1 MMTEEKTFEL
11 IAYECEQ
18 CKNKKLKKFG
28 CLKCG
33 LVVCTNCIDGYISD
47 WECICKEC
55 GWQ

>member
-1 MMTEEKTFEL
+1 MMSEEKTFEL

-18 CKNKKLKKFG
+18 CKNKKLKKFE

-33 LVVCTNCIDGYISD
+33 LVVCTDCIDGYISD

-55 GWQ
+55 GW